1 MKSII
6 VNFED
11 QIRILNDKLNQSNIY
26 QQELQDN
33 LSYKQEE
40 IKRIHQEK
48 DKLKSDSGS
57 IKEILQK
64 IIP

>member
-26 QQELQDN
+26 QQEL
-33 LSYKQEE
+33 
-40 IKRIHQEK
+40 
-48 DKLKSDSGS
+48 
-57 IKEILQK
+57 
-64 IIP
+64 